1 MTERSISFCVFR
13 RWKREIGGFLW
24 FILFDLCTYWCSF
37 TFQVNWCKRWWWCL
51 SLCASVRVCVCVC
64 VGFGSYLCLPH
75 CQPGA
80 WQLYRAFIP
89 SRSLGM
95 QRMPPRL
102 SWSQCPSSSYSLSHT
117 HPHTHTPARPQ
128 MQTHAVFISIFTR
141 TFTDFH
147 SFFIH
152 FHNLTRTLKLH
163 RI

>member
-1 MTERSISFCVFR
+1 MMMMSLLVCFR
-13 RWKREIGGFLW
+13 
-24 FILFDLCTYWCSF
+24 
-37 TFQVNWCKRWWWCL
+37 
-51 SLCASVRVCVCVC
+51 ACVCVC
-64 VGFGSYLCLPH
+64 RFWVISLP
-75 CQPGA
+75 PS
-80 WQLYRAFIP
+80 LST

-117 HPHTHTPARPQ
+117 PPHTHTPARPQ
-128 MQTHAVFISIFTR
+128 MQTHTVFISIFTR

-163 RI
+163 GI